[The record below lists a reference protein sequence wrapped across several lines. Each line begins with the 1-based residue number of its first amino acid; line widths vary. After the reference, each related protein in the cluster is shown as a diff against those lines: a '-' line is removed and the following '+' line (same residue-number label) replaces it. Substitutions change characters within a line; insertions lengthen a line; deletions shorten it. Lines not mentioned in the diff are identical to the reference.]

1 MREGKTLEF
10 KEDISNSFL
19 KTVSAFANYGGGS
32 ILFGVSDEGEAVG
45 LDDPL
50 GKCLDIENKINDC
63 LYPRPEYSL
72 EVREADSVIDLKVE
86 AGRFKP
92 YLYKSKAY
100 KRSDSSTVEVDTVE
114 LTRLVLEGRNI
125 DFEQLPADNQ
135 NLSFGYLGNAMRE
148 KLGLEAFDDDVLKTL
163 GLLSVEGRY
172 NNAATILADE
182 GGLPGIDIARFGES
196 INVVLRRVTSEGKSV
211 LAELDEAVQVFEDL
225 YCYEEVSGTTRRLVE
240 TVPKEAYREAVA
252 NAIVHRTW
260 DVAARIRVSMFDD
273 RIEVVSPGGLPAGI
287 SEEEYLSGMISIRR
301 NPILANVFY
310 RLGLVEAFGTGILRI
325 KAAYAQSA
333 SKPRFSIR
341 ENSIAVTLPVLKAD
355 LGLSPDQQLVYDLLS
370 PVRPM
375 ASGELHARVNFSRS
389 KLGGI
394 LKELVA
400 AGLVTTS
407 GAGRGLKYR
416 RSQP

>member
-163 GLLSVEGRY
+163 GLLSVEG
-172 NNAATILADE
+172 
-182 GGLPGIDIARFGES
+182 
-196 INVVLRRVTSEGKSV
+196 
-211 LAELDEAVQVFEDL
+211 
-225 YCYEEVSGTTRRLVE
+225 
-240 TVPKEAYREAVA
+240 
-252 NAIVHRTW
+252 
-260 DVAARIRVSMFDD
+260 
-273 RIEVVSPGGLPAGI
+273 
-287 SEEEYLSGMISIRR
+287 
-301 NPILANVFY
+301 
-310 RLGLVEAFGTGILRI
+310 
-325 KAAYAQSA
+325 
-333 SKPRFSIR
+333 
-341 ENSIAVTLPVLKAD
+341 
-355 LGLSPDQQLVYDLLS
+355 
-370 PVRPM
+370 
-375 ASGELHARVNFSRS
+375 
-389 KLGGI
+389 
-394 LKELVA
+394 
-400 AGLVTTS
+400 VTTM
-407 GAGRGLKYR
+407 R
-416 RSQP
+416 RRF